1 MESEEEK
8 NLECLWYQVGRVC
21 IKPRELC
28 GKDRRKVFD
37 GIILSLKLL
46 NRFKTFMFDDF
57 NDEEF
62 SAILD
67 QARNC
72 KPDSDDWDLVE
83 GFIKILSNE
92 SFEKMIEFYQDETD
106 HLIDVIK
113 LKNVDEISE

>member
-21 IKPRELC
+21 VKPRELC
-28 GKDRRKVFD
+28 GKDRKKVFN
-37 GIILSLKLL
+37 GIILSLELL